1 PAARVRLHRGVHR
14 RARRHRLGQPRPG
27 RCAVT
32 REREETVHVVSA
44 VGTHYNAGVVQYY
57 LEDGAYGDGPAAQAV
72 RDLLAQ
78 LGDEVGGS
86 PMTTVQWRQRRT

>member
-1 PAARVRLHRGVHR
+1 
-14 RARRHRLGQPRPG
+14 
-27 RCAVT
+27 VT

-86 PMTTVQWRQRRT
+86 PMTTVQWRQRRTAVAR